1 MEKKNLKTI
10 EEKKTKTLKKEAVL
24 DVKKDTKVEKTEV
37 AKEVSKRAPK
47 KSVLTKK
54 KPEKSLVKRLTNRAG
69 RNSSGR
75 ITIRHRGG
83 GSKTLYRIIDF
94 KREII
99 DIPAE
104 VVAVEYDPNRTAYIA
119 LIEYKKK
126 DKERRYIIA
135 PNGIKIGDQVITSSK
150 KVRANIGVR
159 MYLKDIPMGT
169 LVHDVELVAGRG
181 GQLIRSAGTGATIL
195 SRDAGFT
202 HLKMPSGEIR
212 MIHDDA
218 MATVGQVSNTSH
230 NRKVY
235 KKAGTKRHMGI
246 RPTVRGKAM
255 NPVDHPHGGGEGR
268 QPIGLK
274 HPKTPWGAPAL
285 GYKTRN
291 RKKASN
297 NMIIKRRKRK

>member
-1 MEKKNLKTI
+1 MEKKTQKAINKKITKTQDKEPVLDI
-10 EEKKTKTLKKEAVL
+10 KEKKIEITNKIDNKISKKTNLN
-24 DVKKDTKVEKTEV
+24 
-37 AKEVSKRAPK
+37 
-47 KSVLTKK
+47 KK
-54 KPEKSLVKRLTNRAG
+54 KPEKSLVRRITNRAG

-94 KREII
+94 KYDLIN
-99 DIPAE
+99 IPAE
-104 VVAVEYDPNRTAYIA
+104 VIAIEYDPNRTAYIA
-119 LIEYKKK
+119 LIEYSNKKK
-126 DKERRYIIA
+126 EKRYIIA
-135 PNGIKIGDQVITSSK
+135 PNGLKTGDNVITSSK
-150 KVRANIGVR
+150 KVRANIGTR
-159 MYLKDIPMGT
+159 MSLKNMPLGT
-169 LVHDVELVAGRG
+169 TVHNVELVAGKG
-181 GQLIRSAGTGATIL
+181 AQLIRSAGTGASIL

-212 MIHDDA
+212 MIHDEA

-291 RKKASN
+291 KKKSSN
-297 NMIIKRRKRK
+297 NMIIKQRKRK

>member
-1 MEKKNLKTI
+1 MEKKNLKTTNKKPTETLEKEPI
-10 EEKKTKTLKKEAVL
+10 LDIKEEKVIKVVKISKKTK
-24 DVKKDTKVEKTEV
+24 
-37 AKEVSKRAPK
+37 
-47 KSVLTKK
+47 LTKK

-94 KREII
+94 KHDLL

-104 VVAVEYDPNRTAYIA
+104 VIAIEYDPNRTAYIA
-119 LIEYKKK
+119 LVEYQNKT
-126 DKERRYIIA
+126 KERRYVIA
-135 PNGIKIGDQVITSSK
+135 PNGLKTGDNIITSTK
-150 KVRANIGVR
+150 KIRANVGVR
-159 MYLKDIPMGT
+159 MSLKNMPLGT
-169 LVHDVELVAGRG
+169 MVHDVELVAGKG
-181 GQLIRSAGTGATIL
+181 GQLIRSAGTGASIL

-212 MIHDDA
+212 MIHDEA

-291 RKKASN
+291 RKKSSN
-297 NMIIKRRKRK
+297 KMIIKQRKRK